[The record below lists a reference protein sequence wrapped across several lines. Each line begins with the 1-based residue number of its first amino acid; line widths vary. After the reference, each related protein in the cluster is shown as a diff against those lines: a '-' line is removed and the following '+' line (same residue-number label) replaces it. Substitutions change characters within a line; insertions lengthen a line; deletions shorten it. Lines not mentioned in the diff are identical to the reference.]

1 MEFFLFLALAGLVF
15 SIFSGVVF
23 LLKRTV
29 APPKTPYDLWFEEAK
44 KQSAVKLNPDSVRT
58 ASRLMH

>member
-1 MEFFLFLALAGLVF
+1 MEFFLVLALIGLVF
-15 SIFSGVVF
+15 SILAGIVF

-29 APPKTPYDLWFEEAK
+29 APPKTPYDLWFDEAR
-44 KQSAVKLNPDSVRT
+44 KQSAVKLNPESVRT